1 MTAAGQQTPSG
12 ARAGIDFVISSPG
25 HHVAQILPLFEPL
38 RRQAGVRCRV
48 LSLCEFRGFAT
59 PVETIRAAGADCVRI
74 VPRWVR
80 PSPSVGAGGRQGSPR
95 RRWSRELAWALLLG
109 PRLSN
114 IWRQPAGLV
123 VVPNDVAFPYD
134 RLVALLRGRGVPYV
148 LLQEGIRFPLPSAAN
163 ETAYGTGG
171 AVAIAAWG
179 ETSAEY
185 FRLQG
190 VPGERI
196 FPTGNPRFD
205 ALPEQTPPRLRRP
218 DGKRKV
224 LLLVTNPIDDQG
236 FCSTE
241 QKMALFHRFAE
252 GLEPMFEEGDLE
264 LWVRPHRRE
273 SAEAYA
279 RAVDDLH
286 PHRIAV
292 RATESLHDL
301 LAAADAVVVT
311 ASTVG
316 LEALLFDRP
325 LAVLELPGVGFV
337 HDYVQ
342 RGAAVGLRWSE
353 SLPEQI
359 GSLLGGGAPARER
372 VQRYLAKS
380 LATRYDAGGLVSRLL
395 MSCLRKADAGSP

>member
-1 MTAAGQQTPSG
+1 MPSDAG
-12 ARAGIDFVISSPG
+12 AGIDFVISSPG

-38 RRQAGVRCRV
+38 RQAGVRCRV

-59 PVETIRAAGADCVRI
+59 PVETIRAAGADCARI
-74 VPRWVR
+74 VPRWIR
-80 PSPSVGAGGRQGSPR
+80 PSPSVGAGGQQGSPG
-95 RRWSRELAWALLLG
+95 RRWSRELVWALLLG
-109 PRLSN
+109 PRLAKA
-114 IWRQPAGLV
+114 WRRPGGLV

-134 RLVALLRGRGVPYV
+134 RLLARLRRRGIPYV

-163 ETAYGTGG
+163 DAAYGTGG

-190 VPGERI
+190 VPDERI

-205 ALPEQTPPRLRRP
+205 ALPEPAPPRLRRP
-218 DGKRKV
+218 DGERKI

-241 QKMALFHRFAE
+241 QKMALFRRFVE
-252 GLEPMFEEGDLE
+252 GLEPLFEDGDIE
-264 LWVRPHRRE
+264 LWVRPHGRE

-279 RAVDDLH
+279 RAVHDLH
-286 PHRIAV
+286 RHRITVPA
-292 RATESLHDL
+292 AGSLHDL

-337 HDYVQ
+337 HDYVHS
-342 RGAAVGLRWSE
+342 GAAAGLRWSE
-353 SLPEQI
+353 SLPQQI
-359 GSLLGGGAPARER
+359 GSLLGGGAPSREQ
-372 VQRYLAKS
+372 VQRYLARS

-395 MSCLRKADAGSP
+395 MSCLRKADAGSL